1 MGEIY
6 RARDRRLDR
15 EVAVKILPE
24 HLAGRADFRARFLRE
39 AKAVAA
45 LSHPNIL
52 TIHDFGLDRDTC
64 YAVTE
69 LLEGET
75 LEEVLERSPL
85 PWRRALEY
93 GVMLAEGLSAAHA
106 KGIIHRDLK
115 PANIFLTA
123 DGQLKILDFGL
134 ARFDTA
140 ASAPTADLTGA
151 VASGAVPGQT
161 SAGVVMG
168 TIGYMAPEQIH
179 GDKLQPATDIFSLGC
194 VLYEMLGRR
203 PAFPNPALNVSF
215 ASVAN
220 TEPVDVRDLESGV
233 PPAAARLVA
242 RCLEKK
248 PEARYQSARDLAFH
262 LREILSSSEVGMT
275 TGAAPSVPPVPG
287 HPAERRWLSKRWMA
301 AGAVLAL
308 LVAGLAWRLIPKTRP
323 GPPQPSSQ
331 AEDLYLRG
339 VRYWEKRTPESLNQA
354 VDLFTQAIVQDP
366 RYARAYV
373 GLANCYNL
381 LREFSAMPERE
392 AFPRALAATERA
404 LELDDRSAEA
414 HNSLA
419 FISFWW
425 NWNAAAADREYRR
438 AISLD
443 PNLVTPHH
451 WYATF
456 LQARGRYAEA
466 LDQIGMAQRLDPSSN
481 SVLADK
487 ALIMYSAGQ
496 HDAAVKLL
504 QQLET
509 EDPTLQSSS
518 LYLAGIHLADRDYPG
533 YLVELKRAVALSKS
547 EVSQEIAAAAE
558 KGFAAG
564 GGKGM
569 LEAILAV
576 QMDLHKKG
584 LVSSYSLAQTY
595 GMLGMTSD
603 ALKWLEASSQEP
615 TSSFPAYR
623 TDTAFRDLRSDP
635 AYQKLDADYEA
646 KIAAGTFPAR
656 H

>member
-1 MGEIY
+1 MGEVY
-6 RARDRRLDR
+6 RARDLRLDR

-24 HLAGRADFRARFLRE
+24 HLADRPDFCARFLRE

-52 TIHDFGLDRDTC
+52 TIHDFGLEGNAC

-69 LLEGET
+69 LLEGES
-75 LEEVLERSPL
+75 LEEVLDRSPL
-85 PWRRALEY
+85 PWRRGLEY
-93 GVMLAEGLSAAHA
+93 GVMIAEGLSAAHA

-134 ARFDTA
+134 ARFESSEST
-140 ASAPTADLTGA
+140 PTADLTSMIAAGPA
-151 VASGAVPGQT
+151 PGQT
-161 SAGVVMG
+161 SAGTVMG
-168 TIGYMAPEQIH
+168 TLGYMSPEQVR
-179 GDKLQPATDIFSLGC
+179 GNKLQPTTDIFSFGC
-194 VLYEMLGRR
+194 VLYEMLARR
-203 PAFPNPALNVSF
+203 PAFPNPALNVTF

-220 TEPVDVRDLESGV
+220 TEPVDVRELESAV

-248 PEARYQSARDLAFH
+248 PEGRYQSAKDLAFH
-262 LREILSSSEVGMT
+262 LREILSSSEIAKT
-275 TGAAPSVPPVPG
+275 PEAAAPVK
-287 HPAERRWLSKRWMA
+287 HPSRWKALLA
-301 AGAVLAL
+301 AGILICAVLI
-308 LVAGLAWRLIPKTRP
+308 AGLAWYLMPRKSPNP
-323 GPPQPSSQ
+323 PSSQ
-331 AEDLYLRG
+331 AEELYLRG
-339 VRYWEKRTPESLNQA
+339 IYYWEKRTPESLNQA
-354 VDLFTQAIVQDP
+354 VDLFTQAIVRDP

-392 AFPRALAATERA
+392 AFPRALAATQRA

-414 HNSLA
+414 HNSMA

-425 NWNAAAADREYRR
+425 NWNAATADREFRR

-456 LQARGRYAEA
+456 LQGRGRYDEA
-466 LDQIGMAQRLDPSSN
+466 LQQIEIAQRLAPSSN

-487 ALIMYSAGQ
+487 ALIMYSAGER
-496 HDAAVKLL
+496 DEAVKLL
-504 QQLET
+504 KQLET
-509 EDPTLQSSS
+509 EEPTFQSSP
-518 LYLAGIHLADRDYPG
+518 LYLAGIYLTEKDYPD
-533 YLVELKRAVALSKS
+533 YLEELKRANALSKS
-547 EVSQEIAAAAE
+547 EVSQAIEAAAE
-558 KGFAAG
+558 KGYAAG

-569 LEAILAV
+569 LHSILDV
-576 QMDLHKKG
+576 QTELHQKG
-584 LVSSYSLAQTY
+584 LVSTYSLAETCA
-595 GMLGMTSD
+595 MLGMTSD
-603 ALKWLEASSQEP
+603 ALRYLEASSEDR
-615 TSSFPAYR
+615 SSAFPAYR
-623 TDTAFRDLRSDP
+623 VDTAFRDLRSD
-635 AYQKLDADYEA
+635 ATYQKMDAGFEA
-646 KIAAGTFPAR
+646 KIAAGTFPVR